1 MPGVRR
7 RVASAVSLVMRSST
21 TVTTAAAQNTRR
33 SAPGAWTSAAL
44 AIFFFLLAGDAQPRV
59 RQRIEP
65 LEVDLLTAL
74 MAMPELVRG
83 AVQPAKGLVHVP
95 EVAALLRRE
104 QELLLPLHGVGALV
118 GHVKRIGRE
127 VAVGRLQR
135 RVERL
140 VVVAQLLHD
149 AGPL

>member
-33 SAPGAWTSAAL
+33 SAPGAWRSAAL

-59 RQRIEP
+59 RQRIQP

-74 MAMPELVRG
+74 MAMAELLRGPVHPPER
-83 AVQPAKGLVHVP
+83 LVHVP
-95 EVAALLRRE
+95 EIAALLRRE
-104 QELLLPLHGVGALV
+104 QELFLALHGVGPLI
-118 GHVKRIGRE
+118 GHVEGIR
-127 VAVGRLQR
+127 
-135 RVERL
+135 
-140 VVVAQLLHD
+140 
-149 AGPL
+149 